1 MKPNF
6 FKLLCIT
13 LFCIALSVN
22 LFAQN
27 KVETPQQR
35 TPTFKSNDRTASSG
49 LEIVP
54 INNITLSIENVL
66 FGGCVDITN
75 LTFTGDPNAI
85 CFFRDTTGTLGI
97 DSGLILST
105 GLVYSIPGP
114 NVSTS
119 TSYGFNSP
127 GDPDLDT
134 LCGYPT
140 YDAVTIEFDFTPQ
153 ADTIIACNFIFGSEE
168 YPEFVWSSFNDVFG
182 FYISGPTI
190 NGTVN
195 LATLPNSTTPISIDS
210 VNDQVNT
217 SYYVD
222 NTFGSLLELDG
233 YTVPI
238 TLSSPVTPSLTYHFK
253 ITIADAS
260 DAIYDSGVFLKAGSF
275 LGNQPLPS
283 AKFAYNN
290 TSNNTV
296 DFTNLSVGAKFY
308 DWDFDDGN
316 FSQAINPTH
325 TYTNPGN
332 YNVKLTSSNYCYV
345 KDTTITVSVTPTGI
359 IQLVSTNELQVA
371 SLESGKFNIT
381 LPAVNHS
388 WNLTVTDINGREINA
403 YSGDITDKSLMVDLS
418 SFASG
423 LYIFNLQAGDYNEI
437 IKVIR

>member
-1 MKPNF
+1 MFIALN
-6 FKLLCIT
+6 CIT
-13 LFCIALSVN
+13 LSVS

-27 KVETPQQR
+27 KVETPLQR
-35 TPTFKSNDRTASSG
+35 TPTFKSNNRTASSG

-75 LTFTGDPNAI
+75 LTYTGDPNAI
-85 CFFRDTTGTLGI
+85 CFYRDTTGTLGI

-105 GLVYSIPGP
+105 GTVYNIPGP
-114 NVSTS
+114 NISTS
-119 TSYGFNSP
+119 TTGGFNQP

-134 LCGYPT
+134 LSGYPT
-140 YDAVTIEFDFTPQ
+140 YDAVVIEFDFTPQ
-153 ADTIIACNFIFGSEE
+153 ADTLIACNFIFGSEE
-168 YPEFVWSSFNDVFG
+168 YPEFVWTSFNDVFG
-182 FYISGPTI
+182 FFISGPTI
-190 NGTVN
+190 NGKVN

-210 VNDQVNT
+210 VNDQINT

-222 NTFGSLLELDG
+222 NTNGTLLELDG
-233 YTVPI
+233 YTVPL

-253 ITIADAS
+253 ITIADAG
-260 DAIYDSGVFLKAGSF
+260 DAAYDSGVFLKAGSF

-345 KDTTITVSVTPTGI
+345 KDTTITVTLTPTGI
-359 IQLVSTNELQVA
+359 IQLASSNVLQVA
-371 SLESGKFNIT
+371 SLEDGKFNVT
-381 LPAVNHS
+381 LPTLSNEWTLS
-388 WNLTVTDINGREINA
+388 ITDINGKEINSYFGEA
-403 YSGDITDKSLMVDLS
+403 NDKSLALDLNTLS
-418 SFASG
+418 KG
-423 LYIFNLQAGDYNEI
+423 MYILKLTSGDYHEI
-437 IKVIR
+437 VKMIR